1 MKNLFE
7 TEDFKEIREII
18 RNTIIEASK
27 SIPEDMYTIIKEAT
41 YYISKQIE
49 DMIVD
54 EIKFNKIVEDW
65 FENGIKKLI
74 KSTPSQFIANLDK
87 LKKEYPE
94 AEKLESLEI
103 YLDPN
108 QESFHE
114 CGSTSDFRKIDKFK
128 TTLFLNAILYIQTGV
143 ELEKFK
149 YNVIKDLPEKFFNKL
164 YLDIKRT
171 MIHELSHILDSFQVS
186 MTELIKDFESK
197 AYFDN
202 ESELKAHET
211 AFLYHFWKEN
221 GISLIDEYDFDTF
234 KKKVERMDCWN
245 EIGPAKV
252 TPMSNE
258 RYGLFL
264 KRIYDYFKNKNN
276 LMLEVGEGINTKQHY
291 TRPSDIIGE
300 PSASE
305 LAWARK
311 VGSEMCP
318 QAYGLEPETKFL
330 DMDDE
335 DKAAALFLCHY
346 YPDKIREAI
355 YDDIEQLKS
364 EGKLDPYLHLMKRIK
379 KGHH

>member
-49 DMIVD
+49 DMIAD
-54 EIKFNKIVEDW
+54 EIKFDKIVEDW
-65 FENGIKKLI
+65 FENGIKKSI
-74 KSTPSQFIANLDK
+74 QSAPNQFIANLDK

-114 CGSTSDFRKIDKFK
+114 CGSTSDFRQIDKFK

-143 ELEKFK
+143 ELNRFDYSIVERLSKK
-149 YNVIKDLPEKFFNKL
+149 IFNKL
-164 YLDIKRT
+164 SLGIKRT
-171 MIHELSHILDSFQVS
+171 LVHELSHILDSFQVS
-186 MTELIKDFESK
+186 MPELIKDFESK
-197 AYFDN
+197 EYFDN

-234 KKKVERMDCWN
+234 KKKVERIDCWN

-252 TPMSNE
+252 TPISSE
-258 RYGLFL
+258 RYNLFL
-264 KRIYDYFKNKNN
+264 NRIYDYFKNKNN
-276 LMLEVGEGINTKQHY
+276 LMLEVGEGTIIKKHY

-330 DMDDE
+330 DMDDQA
-335 DKAAALFLCHY
+335 KAASLFLWHY

-355 YDDIEQLKS
+355 YDDIEQLRS

>member
-49 DMIVD
+49 DMIAD
-54 EIKFNKIVEDW
+54 EIKFDKIVEDW
-65 FENGIKKLI
+65 FENGIKKSI
-74 KSTPSQFIANLDK
+74 QSAPNQFIANLDK

-114 CGSTSDFRKIDKFK
+114 CGSTSDFRQIDKFK

-143 ELEKFK
+143 ELNRFDYRIVERLSKK
-149 YNVIKDLPEKFFNKL
+149 IFNKL
-164 YLDIKRT
+164 SLGIKRT
-171 MIHELSHILDSFQVS
+171 LVHELSHILDSFQVS
-186 MTELIKDFESK
+186 MPELIKDFESK
-197 AYFDN
+197 EYFDN
-202 ESELKAHET
+202 ESELKVHET

-252 TPMSNE
+252 TPISSE
-258 RYGLFL
+258 RYDLFL
-264 KRIYDYFKNKNN
+264 NRIYDYFKNKNN
-276 LMLEVGEGINTKQHY
+276 LMLEVGEGTI
-291 TRPSDIIGE
+291 
-300 PSASE
+300 
-305 LAWARK
+305 
-311 VGSEMCP
+311 
-318 QAYGLEPETKFL
+318 
-330 DMDDE
+330 
-335 DKAAALFLCHY
+335 
-346 YPDKIREAI
+346 
-355 YDDIEQLKS
+355 
-364 EGKLDPYLHLMKRIK
+364 IK
-379 KGHH
+379 KTLHKTV